1 MNPNMK
7 VLFIVCDNVR
17 RTLSRYL
24 HMQVVQKKEN
34 VLFHQIEH
42 KTRINFR
49 IIFEWTYDVL
59 IPVFLVLQQVNIL
72 C

>member
-34 VLFHQIEH
+34 CYKIYKSYQIG
-42 KTRINFR
+42 
-49 IIFEWTYDVL
+49 IF
-59 IPVFLVLQQVNIL
+59 
-72 C
+72 